1 MVKAKPGTQSLE
13 SHTLNAFSKNIELTA
28 RQEEVLT
35 QIVKFTRSHLKVDGH
50 AVFVLMGD
58 AGTGKSLILNQLFT
72 ELAQEVDD
80 AYFLVNHPEL
90 LKVYRE
96 LAGETPHMLKKYYQ
110 RPTTF
115 INRLHKQQK
124 TVNLTVVDEAHLLLS
139 KPDHYNNY
147 YGENQLT
154 DIMALSRVTVVVF
167 DPHQVLRTKSF
178 WTRERLEK
186 LIAPYPHELV
196 QLTEQ
201 FRMQAGPALMDW
213 LDHFISGD
221 VIGRVPQNIG
231 HYDFRVFDDAQEMF
245 QRIIKKNNREG
256 LSRMTS
262 TSGYPS
268 TLDGGKHFVNEGKFH
283 LPWDQYNFTSTPW
296 AEQPQTINEVGSIYT
311 VQGFDLNYIGI
322 IIGPP
327 FYLTAEHR
335 LGVDPSK
342 VTDVEIFKHRPDLS
356 LEDYEDSKKILL
368 RNSLNVLLR
377 RGIKGMYLYAHDPR
391 LEEWLI
397 KVSK

>member
-1 MVKAKPGTQSLE
+1 MQSLE
-13 SHTLNAFSKNIELTA
+13 SHTLNAFSKNIELTKHQKTILA
-28 RQEEVLT
+28 RMT
-35 QIVKFTRSHLKVDGH
+35 AFTRDHLNQDGH

-72 ELAQEVDD
+72 ELAQTVDD

-110 RPTTF
+110 RPTSF
-115 INRLHKQQK
+115 INKVHKQGK
-124 TVNLTVVDEAHLLLS
+124 TVNLTVIDEAHLLLS

-147 YGENQLT
+147 YGDNQLK
-154 DIMALSRVTVVVF
+154 DIINISKVTIVVF

-178 WTRERLEK
+178 WTKDRLLK
-186 LIAPYPHELV
+186 LIEPYPHDFVHLK
-196 QLTEQ
+196 EQ
-201 FRMQAGPALMDW
+201 FRMQAGPKLMDW
-213 LDHFISGD
+213 LDHFVDGD
-221 VIGRVPQNIG
+221 VIGPVPDEGGQ
-231 HYDFRVFDDAQEMF
+231 YDFRVFADAEKLF
-245 QRIIKKNNREG
+245 QTIIKKNDRYG

-268 TLDGGKHFVNEGKFH
+268 TLDGGKHLVNEGNFH

-327 FYLTAEHR
+327 FYLTADHR

-342 VTDVEIFKHRPDLS
+342 VTDVEIFKHRPDLQGKDF
-356 LEDYEDSKKILL
+356 EASKEILL

-377 RGIKGMYLYAHDPR
+377 RGIRGMYIHAHDPK
-391 LEEWLI
+391 LEAWLE
-397 KVSK
+397 KMAAD

>member
-1 MVKAKPGTQSLE
+1 MQSLE
-13 SHTLNAFSKNIELTA
+13 SHTLNAFSKNIQLTSH
-28 RQEEVLT
+28 QKQVLKRIT
-35 QIVKFTRSHLKVDGH
+35 TFTKRHLNEDGH

-72 ELAQEVDD
+72 DLAQKVNE

-110 RPTTF
+110 RPTSF
-115 INRLHKQQK
+115 INKLHKQQRH
-124 TVNLTVVDEAHLLLS
+124 VNLTVIDEAHLLLS
-139 KPDHYNNY
+139 KADHYNNY
-147 YGENQLT
+147 YGENQLE
-154 DIMALSRVTVVVF
+154 DIINLSKVTIVVF

-178 WTRERLEK
+178 WTKDRLLN
-186 LIAPYPHELV
+186 LIKPYPHDFVHLK
-196 QLTEQ
+196 EQ
-201 FRMQAGPALMDW
+201 FRMQASPQLMDW
-213 LDHFISGD
+213 LDHFIDGD
-221 VIGRVPQNIG
+221 PIGPLPKEIG
-231 HYDFRVFDDAQEMF
+231 DYDFRVYPDAQRMF
-245 QRIIKKNNREG
+245 QDIVRKNNHYG

-268 TLDGGKHFVNEGKFH
+268 TLDGGKHLVNEGNFH

-327 FYLTAEHR
+327 FYLTSDHR

-342 VTDVEIFKHRPDLS
+342 VTDVEIFKHRQDLTGK
-356 LEDYEDSKKILL
+356 DYEHSKIILL

-377 RGIKGMYLYAHDPR
+377 RGIKGMYLHAHEPN
-391 LEEWLI
+391 LEHYLEKMSL
-397 KVSK
+397 KK

>member
-1 MVKAKPGTQSLE
+1 MQSLE
-13 SHTLNAFSKNIELTA
+13 SHTLNAFSKNIQLTTH
-28 RQEEVLT
+28 QKQVLERMT
-35 QIVKFTRSHLKVDGH
+35 VFTKHHLNQDGH
-50 AVFVLMGD
+50 SVFVLMGD

-72 ELAQEVDD
+72 ELAQEVDE

-110 RPTTF
+110 RPTSF
-115 INRLHKQQK
+115 INKLHKQQK
-124 TVNLTVVDEAHLLLS
+124 HVNLTVIDEAHLLLS
-139 KPDHYNNY
+139 KADHYNNY
-147 YGENQLT
+147 YGDNQLK
-154 DIMALSRVTVVVF
+154 DIIQLSKVTIVVF

-178 WTRERLEK
+178 WTKDRLLK
-186 LIAPYPHELV
+186 LIEKYPHDFVHLK
-196 QLTEQ
+196 EQ
-201 FRMQAGPALMDW
+201 FRMQAGPKLMDW
-213 LDHFISGD
+213 LDHFIDGD
-221 VIGRVPQNIG
+221 IIGPVPTDVG
-231 HYDFRVFDDAQEMF
+231 DYDFRIYSDAQKMF
-245 QRIIKKNNREG
+245 QQIIQKNDHYG

-268 TLDGGKHFVNEGKFH
+268 TLDGGKHLVNEGNFH

-327 FYLTAEHR
+327 FYLTADNR
-335 LGVDPSK
+335 LGVDSSK
-342 VTDVEIFKHRPDLS
+342 VTDVEIFKHRQDLS
-356 LEDYEDSKKILL
+356 GQDYEQSKEILL

-377 RGIKGMYLYAHDPR
+377 RGIRGMYLHTHDPK
-391 LEEWLI
+391 LESYLEKMI
-397 KVSK
+397 QE

>member
-1 MVKAKPGTQSLE
+1 M
-13 SHTLNAFSKNIELTA
+13 
-28 RQEEVLT
+28 
-35 QIVKFTRSHLKVDGH
+35 
-50 AVFVLMGD
+50 
-58 AGTGKSLILNQLFT
+58 ILNQLFT
-72 ELAQEVDD
+72 ELAQEVDE

-110 RPTTF
+110 RPTSF
-115 INRLHKQQK
+115 INKLHKQQK
-124 TVNLTVVDEAHLLLS
+124 HVNLTVIDEAHLLLS
-139 KPDHYNNY
+139 KADHYNNY
-147 YGENQLT
+147 YGDNQLE
-154 DIMALSRVTVVVF
+154 DIIQLSKVTIVVF

-178 WTRERLEK
+178 WTKDRLLK
-186 LIAPYPHELV
+186 LIDKYPHDFVHLK
-196 QLTEQ
+196 EQ
-201 FRMQAGPALMDW
+201 FRMQAGPKLMDW
-213 LDHFISGD
+213 LDHFIDGD
-221 VIGRVPQNIG
+221 IIGPVPTDVG
-231 HYDFRVFDDAQEMF
+231 DYDFRIYSDAQKMF
-245 QRIIKKNNREG
+245 RQIMQKNDHYG

-268 TLDGGKHFVNEGKFH
+268 TLDGGKHLVNEGNFH

-327 FYLTAEHR
+327 FYLTADNR

-342 VTDVEIFKHRPDLS
+342 VTDVEIFKHRQDLS
-356 LEDYEDSKKILL
+356 GQDYEQSKEILL

-377 RGIKGMYLYAHDPR
+377 RGIKGMYLHAHDPK
-391 LEEWLI
+391 LESYLEKMI
-397 KVSK
+397 QK

>member
-1 MVKAKPGTQSLE
+1 MQSLE
-13 SHTLNAFSKNIELTA
+13 SHTLNAFSKNIQLTTH
-28 RQEEVLT
+28 QKQVLERMT
-35 QIVKFTRSHLKVDGH
+35 VFTKHHLNQDGH
-50 AVFVLMGD
+50 SVFVLMGD

-72 ELAQEVDD
+72 ELAQEVDE

-110 RPTTF
+110 RPTSF
-115 INRLHKQQK
+115 INKLHKQQK
-124 TVNLTVVDEAHLLLS
+124 HVNLTVIDEAHLLLS
-139 KPDHYNNY
+139 KADHYNNY
-147 YGENQLT
+147 YGDNQLK
-154 DIMALSRVTVVVF
+154 DIIQLSKVTIVVF

-178 WTRERLEK
+178 WTKDRLLK
-186 LIAPYPHELV
+186 LIEKYPHDFVHLK
-196 QLTEQ
+196 EQ
-201 FRMQAGPALMDW
+201 FRMQAGPKLMDW
-213 LDHFISGD
+213 LDHFIDGD
-221 VIGRVPQNIG
+221 IIGPVPTDVG
-231 HYDFRVFDDAQEMF
+231 DYDFRIYSDAQKMF
-245 QRIIKKNNREG
+245 QQIIQKNDHYG

-268 TLDGGKHFVNEGKFH
+268 TLDGGKHLVNEGNFH

-327 FYLTAEHR
+327 FYLTADNR
-335 LGVDPSK
+335 LGVDSSK
-342 VTDVEIFKHRPDLS
+342 VTDVEIFKHRQDLS
-356 LEDYEDSKKILL
+356 GQDYEQSKEILL

-377 RGIKGMYLYAHDPR
+377 RGIRGMYLHAHDPK
-391 LEEWLI
+391 LESYLEKMI
-397 KVSK
+397 QE

>member
-1 MVKAKPGTQSLE
+1 MQSLE
-13 SHTLNAFSKNIELTA
+13 SHTLNAFSKNV
-28 RQEEVLT
+28 QLT
-35 QIVKFTRSHLKVDGH
+35 QKQEQVLQTIKAFTREHLEKADH

-72 ELAQEVDD
+72 DLAQQVAD

-96 LAGETPHMLKKYYQ
+96 LAGQTPHMLKKYYQ
-110 RPTTF
+110 RPTSF
-115 INRLHKQQK
+115 INQLHKLNK
-124 TVNLTVVDEAHLLLS
+124 KVNLTVVDEAHLLLS

-147 YGENQLT
+147 YGNNQLE
-154 DIMALSRVTVVVF
+154 DIVNLSKVTIVVF

-178 WTRERLEK
+178 WNKQRLLD
-186 LIAPYPHELV
+186 LIAPHPHQVVHLK
-196 QLTEQ
+196 QQ
-201 FRMQAGPALMDW
+201 FRMQASPQLMAW
-213 LDHFISGD
+213 LDRLVDGEVIQPLPEDIGD
-221 VIGRVPQNIG
+221 
-231 HYDFRVFDDAQEMF
+231 YDLQVFADAQQMF
-245 QRIIKKNNREG
+245 QLIIKKNNRDG
-256 LSRMTS
+256 LARMTS

-268 TLDGGKHFVNEGKFH
+268 TLDGGKHLVNEGNFH

-327 FYLTAEHR
+327 FYLTSDHR

-342 VTDVEIFKHRPDLS
+342 VTDVEIFKHRADMD
-356 LEDYEDSKKILL
+356 EKAFEQSKEVLL

-377 RGIKGMYLYAHDPR
+377 RGIKGMYLHAHDQK
-391 LEEWLI
+391 LEAYLEQVFAKARI
-397 KVSK
+397 NH

>member
-1 MVKAKPGTQSLE
+1 MQSLE
-13 SHTLNAFSKNIELTA
+13 SHTLNAFSKNV
-28 RQEEVLT
+28 QLT
-35 QIVKFTRSHLKVDGH
+35 QKQNQVLHTIEAFTRDHLEKADH

-72 ELAQEVDD
+72 NLAQNVTD

-96 LAGETPHMLKKYYQ
+96 LAGQTPHMLKKYYQ
-110 RPTTF
+110 RPTSF
-115 INRLHKQQK
+115 INKLHKLGK
-124 TVNLTVVDEAHLLLS
+124 RVNLTVIDEAHLLLS

-147 YGENQLT
+147 YGNNQLE
-154 DIMALSRVTVVVF
+154 DIMALSNVTIVVF

-178 WTRERLEK
+178 WNKERL
-186 LIAPYPHELV
+186 LNLVASHPHQVVHLK
-196 QLTEQ
+196 QQ
-201 FRMQAGPALMDW
+201 FRMQASPQLMDW
-213 LDHFISGD
+213 LDHFIDGD
-221 VIGRVPQNIG
+221 VIRPVPTDVG
-231 HYDFRVFDDAQEMF
+231 DYDFRAFADAQQMF
-245 QRIIKKNNREG
+245 QLIIKKNNRSG
-256 LSRMTS
+256 LARMTS

-268 TLDGGKHFVNEGKFH
+268 TLDGGKHLANEGNFH
-283 LPWDQYNFTSTPW
+283 LPWDQYNFTCTPW

-327 FYLTAEHR
+327 FYLTADNR

-342 VTDVEIFKHRPDLS
+342 VTDVEIFKRRPDM
-356 LEDYEDSKKILL
+356 DNQVFGQSKETLL

-377 RGIKGMYLYAHDPR
+377 RGIKGMYLHAHDPKLEAYLEQMINQER
-391 LEEWLI
+391 LNH
-397 KVSK
+397 

>member
-1 MVKAKPGTQSLE
+1 MESLE
-13 SHTLNAFSKNIELTA
+13 SHTLNAFSKNIELTDHQKA
-28 RQEEVLT
+28 VLKQIDAFSRQ
-35 QIVKFTRSHLKVDGH
+35 HLKENGH

-72 ELAQEVDD
+72 ELAQVVDD

-96 LAGETPHMLKKYYQ
+96 LAGQTPHMLKKYYQ
-110 RPTTF
+110 RPTSF
-115 INRLHKQQK
+115 INQMHKQGKQ
-124 TVNLTVVDEAHLLLS
+124 VNLTVVDEAHLLLS

-147 YGENQLT
+147 YGDNQLQ
-154 DIMALSRVTVVVF
+154 DIINLSRVTIVVF

-178 WTRERLEK
+178 WNKARLEK
-186 LIAPYPHELV
+186 LIAPYPHDLV
-196 QLTEQ
+196 HLKQQ
-201 FRMQAGPALMDW
+201 FRMQAGPKLMDW
-213 LDHFISGD
+213 LDHFIDGD
-221 VIGRVPQNIG
+221 VIGSIPSDIG
-231 HYDFRVFDDAQEMF
+231 DYDFRIFADAQMMF
-245 QRIIKKNNREG
+245 QTIIKKNDQYG

-268 TLDGGKHFVNEGKFH
+268 TLDGGKHLVNEGNFH

-296 AEQPQTINEVGSIYT
+296 AEQPQTIDEVGSIYT

-327 FYLTAEHR
+327 FYLTADYR

-342 VTDVEIFKHRPDLS
+342 VTDVEIFKHRSDMS
-356 LEDYEDSKKILL
+356 EKDYEESKVELL

-377 RGIKGMYLYAHDPR
+377 RGIKGMYLHAHDPR
-391 LEEWLI
+391 LERYLEEMMP
-397 KVSK
+397 K

>member
-1 MVKAKPGTQSLE
+1 MDSLK
-13 SHTLNAFSKNIELTA
+13 SHTLNAFSKNVHLTKH
-28 RQEEVLT
+28 QNDVLH
-35 QIVKFTRSHLKVDGH
+35 QIIDFTKQHLQSDGH

-72 ELAQEVDD
+72 TLSQKVTD

-96 LAGETPHMLKKYYQ
+96 LAGRTPNMLKKYYQ
-110 RPTTF
+110 RPTSF
-115 INRLHKQQK
+115 INQLHKQDQR
-124 TVNLTVVDEAHLLLS
+124 VNLTVIDEAHLLLS

-147 YGENQLT
+147 YGDNQLT
-154 DIMALSRVTVVVF
+154 DIIQLSKVTIVVF

-178 WTRERLEK
+178 WNKSRLLK
-186 LIAPYPHELV
+186 LIGPYPHEVVHLN
-196 QLTEQ
+196 EQ
-201 FRMQAGPALMDW
+201 FRMQAGPKLMDW
-213 LDHFISGD
+213 LDHFIDGD
-221 VIGRVPQNIG
+221 VIGPVPQDVGN
-231 HYDFRVFDDAQEMF
+231 YDFRIFSDAQQMF
-245 QRIIKKNNREG
+245 QKIIRKNNQFG

-268 TLDGGKHFVNEGKFH
+268 TLDGGKHLVNEGNFH
-283 LPWDQYNFTSTPW
+283 QPWDQYNFTSKPW
-296 AEQPQTINEVGSIYT
+296 AEQSQTIDQVGSIYT

-327 FYLTAEHR
+327 FYLTDDHR

-356 LEDYEDSKKILL
+356 GKDFEQSKQTLL

-377 RGIKGMYLYAHDPR
+377 RGIKGMYLHAHDPK
-391 LEEWLI
+391 LEAYLEQMDRR
-397 KVSK
+397 